1 MKIFRDD
8 VCYVSFKDLV
18 GSDFP
23 LSFDK
28 ENYDEFDY
36 VKLTEQKDIDYIKG
50 RDDIL
55 DYDIIS
61 QLDDGAL
68 SRKIK
73 SVERSLTPYYQKVNA
88 SLTKDRLKI
97 LKDKKF
103 KDKFFKLEKK
113 YNDLI
118 FYKNYRDEEDKRVI
132 KLLDVKTLKKRP

>member
-61 QLDDGAL
+61 RLDDGAL

-88 SLTKDRLKI
+88 SLTKDRLNI
-97 LKDKKF
+97 FKDKKF

-118 FYKNYRDEEDKRVI
+118 FYKNNRDEEDKRVI
-132 KLLDVKTLKKRP
+132 KLLDVKALKKRP